1 MAKARPVLEISRRSR
16 ESRLA
21 KVCRYTLL
29 LGLGTC
35 SVLAFGLAA
44 VVTAYV
50 VANGAG
56 GPIHP
61 SSSRAVAMWA
71 ILGVGILGMLQ
82 ILRFAIADLPSM
94 TRCFVVGNRRGFVV
108 LVLAIGAVAV
118 LLR

>member
-1 MAKARPVLEISRRSR
+1 MAKARPVEVSRRGQ

-21 KVCRYTLL
+21 QLFRYTLL

-35 SVLAFGLAA
+35 SVLAFGFAA

-61 SSSRAVAMWA
+61 VPSPALAMWTM
-71 ILGVGILGMLQ
+71 LGVGSLGLLQ

-94 TRCFVVGNRRGFVV
+94 TRSFVVGHRRGFVV